1 MTSGQAW
8 LAAWLLIL
16 EEAAD
21 RRDAARHAAPFSNS
35 HGGAAQPGSS
45 GKEAPRGCKGPTEAA
60 GSRGDDWSGRVVLLS
75 WPLCRSK
82 GQGQPAGRGSGLG
95 TALGGF
101 VQPDGVVRS
110 PGDHRRRPASWRLPS
125 FPPHVPSS
133 AGSPRGTQGR
143 LGVAV
148 GRAVGRSRALRWE
161 TRRAPVKPPRAAFLV
176 GALVCE
182 ELTMACMGPG
192 LSPVARTPG

>member
-1 MTSGQAW
+1 MPPGTR
-8 LAAWLLIL
+8 LLFLIPTGVRL
-16 EEAAD
+16 SLGLPG
-21 RRDAARHAAPFSNS
+21 RRRQ
-35 HGGAAQPGSS
+35 G
-45 GKEAPRGCKGPTEAA
+45 EIGCKGPTEAA

-82 GQGQPAGRGSGLG
+82 GQRQPAGRGSGLG

-125 FPPHVPSS
+125 FPHHVPSS

-143 LGVAV
+143 LGCRSV
-148 GRAVGRSRALRWE
+148 GPVPCGGRPEGPRSSPHVPRFLWE
-161 TRRAPVKPPRAAFLV
+161 PWSVK
-176 GALVCE
+176 
-182 ELTMACMGPG
+182 
-192 LSPVARTPG
+192 S